1 MKWSGNASWKEVVIE
16 GVYGK
21 ASVSGRNHNNI
32 YKEIKVRE
40 GVHD

>member
-21 ASVSGRNHNNI
+21 VSVSGRNHNI
-32 YKEIKVRE
+32 CKEIKVRE